1 MAIVAILLI
10 NMLIAMMGN
19 TYQKI
24 AETKNEWQRQ
34 VKSLR
39 LFSLTLTAMIKR
51 VHLCYLVSSQIART
65 IEPAYTNNMKLV
77 T

>member
-34 VKSLR
+34 VKSCG
-39 LFSLTLTAMIKR
+39 LFYLTLTALIER
-51 VHLCYLVSSQIART
+51 VLDLVSSQIA